1 MKIIVRIVSN
11 NTFATNIYS
20 LESWDMLLILD
31 NDVYAHTNFRYIC
44 RYFLIIEI
52 KGKSYY
58 LVEIILI

>member
-1 MKIIVRIVSN
+1 
-11 NTFATNIYS
+11 
-20 LESWDMLLILD
+20 MLLILD
-31 NDVYAHTNFRYIC
+31 NDVYAHTNFIYIC